1 MKLAIVRMGAT
12 ESAVLAPHSDEPV
25 SLMRSDKT
33 TVVSGAVEILSG
45 GVWRAAGFL
54 FSSR

>member
-25 SLMRSDKT
+25 SLMRPDKT